1 MSVRTGLEIFIEAHT
16 RSVEGQRLGLLCNQ
30 ASVSSRLESA
40 VDLFA
45 TQFGPQLTAIFTP
58 QHGLWGEEQANMIET
73 GHATHARLGIPVYSL
88 YSETRRPTAAMLDE
102 IDCLVVDLQDVG
114 TRVYTFIWTL
124 LACMQACEQAGKR
137 VLVLDRPNPLGG
149 QVSEGPMLVD
159 GLQSFVG
166 NSPIPL
172 RHGLTIGE
180 LARLFH
186 SRHTPALEL
195 ECIAMQG
202 WSREQLFADTGL
214 PWVWPSPNMQRFETA
229 VVYPGQVLLEGTNLS
244 EGRGTTLPFEVLGA
258 PYIDD
263 PQRLCGALQSYR
275 FPGVCLRP
283 LRFRP
288 VFDKWSGESCGGMQ
302 IHVLDPRQVRSVSL
316 TLALLHVV
324 REQVGEQFAWLPPP
338 YEYEF
343 NKLPIDILLGAP
355 AVRTALEAGK
365 LVERAAIE
373 QCIRPGMADWE
384 ADSRKVWL
392 YPARSGK

>member
-1 MSVRTGLEIFIEAHT
+1 MKVRSGLEVFLDAHT
-16 RSVEGQRLGLLCNQ
+16 RAVDGLRVGLLCNQ

-45 TQFGPQLTAIFTP
+45 QRFGSRLSALFTP

-88 YSETRRPTAAMLDE
+88 YSETRQPTPAMLDQ

-124 LACMQACEQAGKR
+124 LACMEACAQAGKR
-137 VLVLDRPNPLGG
+137 VVVLDRPNPLGG
-149 QVSEGPMLVD
+149 RVCEGPMLVD

-166 NSPIPL
+166 NSRIPL
-172 RHGLTIGE
+172 RHGLTICE
-180 LARLFH
+180 LALLFRD
-186 SRHTPALEL
+186 RHTPSLEL
-195 ECIAMQG
+195 ECIAMDG
-202 WSREQLFADTGL
+202 WSRDQYFSASGL

-258 PYIDD
+258 PYIND
-263 PQRLCGALQSYR
+263 PHRLCETLDGYR
-275 FPGVCLRP
+275 LAGVALRP

-288 VFDKWSGESCGGMQ
+288 VFDKWQGESCGGLQ
-302 IHVLDPRQVRSVSL
+302 IHVIDAALVRSVAL
-316 TLALLHVV
+316 TLAVLHVV
-324 REQVGEQFAWLPPP
+324 RQQAAEQFAWLPPP
-338 YEYEF
+338 YEYEYH
-343 NKLPIDILLGAP
+343 KLPIDILLGDP

-365 LVERAAIE
+365 LQDAAAIE
-373 QCIRPGMADWE
+373 QCLQPGLDAWQ
-384 ADSRKVWL
+384 ADSRRFWL
-392 YPARSGK
+392 YS